1 MSGTPG
7 NEQPYASVA
16 GAVERVRERIAA
28 AASRAGREAQSVE
41 IMAVTKLHP
50 IDAAE
55 AAHAMGI
62 RVFGESRVQEAE
74 AKYASFLDSRP
85 DTRLEMIGHLQSNKV
100 KKAVSLFSCIQS
112 VDSLDILSELD
123 RRACA
128 DGMTIEVLFEL
139 HTGEESKAGFPDL
152 DALFRACDSLA
163 AKKALVL
170 RGLMTMAPFT
180 DEGAPV
186 RRSFKALAAA
196 YKTIRERYGFPRFE
210 VVSMGMSN
218 DFEIA
223 VEEGSTMLRLGT
235 ILFGSRG
242 R

>member
-1 MSGTPG
+1 VAEG
-7 NEQPYASVA
+7 PYASVA
-16 GAVERVRERIAA
+16 SALERVRERIAA
-28 AASRAGREAQSVE
+28 AALRSGREAASVE

-55 AAHAMGI
+55 AAYAQGI
-62 RVFGESRVQEAE
+62 RAFGESRVQEAE
-74 AKYASFLDSRP
+74 AKYLRFLDSRP
-85 DTRLEMIGHLQSNKV
+85 GARLEMIGHLQSNKA
-100 KKAVSLFSCIQS
+100 KKAVSLFSRIQS
-112 VDSLDILSELD
+112 VDSLDILGELD

-128 DGMTIEVLFEL
+128 EGRIIEVLLEL

-152 DALFRACDSLA
+152 DALFRACDGLA
-163 AKKALVL
+163 AKKGLVL

-180 DEGAPV
+180 DEEAAV
-186 RRSFKALAAA
+186 RRSFKTLAAA
-196 YKTIRERYGFPRFE
+196 HATIRERYGFSRFE

-235 ILFGSRG
+235 ILFGSRIA
-242 R
+242 